1 MFCRNHL
8 VIPKLRNLGQYGQD
22 CVLCYCN
29 RAGTARVTL
38 AMAYQPVSSAVMAK
52 PLALEFAGPI
62 SHLTSRG
69 NARQKVVLVMTTE
82 SYF

>member
-1 MFCRNHL
+1 
-8 VIPKLRNLGQYGQD
+8 
-22 CVLCYCN
+22 
-29 RAGTARVTL
+29 
-38 AMAYQPVSSAVMAK
+38 MAYQPVSSAVMAK

-82 SYF
+82 SCF